1 MQAQEPPQEV
11 DLLLAEVGLIMF
23 ALTIPGRVIIF
34 IQELEPPPEGV
45 ERLHR
50 LENIL
55 LVEAGSTMSGLTI
68 PGLEQER

>member
-11 DLLLAEVGLIMF
+11 ELLLAEVGLIMF
-23 ALTIPGRVIIF
+23 AQTIPGRVIIF
-34 IQELEPPPEGV
+34 IQELEPPQEGV
-45 ERLHR
+45 ERLLR

-55 LVEAGSTMSGLTI
+55 LAEAGSTMSGLTI